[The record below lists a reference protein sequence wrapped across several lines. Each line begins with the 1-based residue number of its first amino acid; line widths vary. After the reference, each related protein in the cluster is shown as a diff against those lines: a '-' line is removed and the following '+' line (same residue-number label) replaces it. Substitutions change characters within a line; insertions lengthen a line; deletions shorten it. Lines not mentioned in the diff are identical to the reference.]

1 MIAAVRL
8 KWISILS
15 LVISLFFFLWA
26 IYNTFND
33 YQDGLLI
40 QKRIDDGLVCFPF
53 TILSSVIGFLS
64 LSSPSLQ
71 SSHAPGLFIL
81 FSYALTVSIFLSAA
95 ICLTSSSLHRA
106 YLIISALVWGAYG
119 LLFFKEINFFRKEKL
134 KEYSNRLLQFTKTES
149 QC

>member
-40 QKRIDDGLVCFPF
+40 HKRIDDGLVCFPF

-95 ICLTSSSLHRA
+95 ICLSSSSLHRA

-134 KEYSNRLLQFTKTES
+134 KEYSDRLLQFTKTES